1 MSSSWVA
8 VEPRGMG
15 MEVPLHLRKNP
26 NHPTPKPPKKRPLQW
41 ASLFVGL
48 FNK

>member
-26 NHPTPKPPKKRPLQW
+26 NHPTPKPPQKKTPPM
-41 ASLFVGL
+41 GL
-48 FNK
+48 PVRWVV